1 MHKEVMQQLIQQQK
15 KMREGKEAERVAA
28 EKCERDRLE
37 MAEQREAAEKVE
49 RERLAE
55 LELSKVRP
63 IHSSPNA
70 STGLNNHSLFAS
82 RPISFNMEDS
92 TGEEVDYSSSDFT
105 ITDESSNQ
113 SMLDT
118 VVLLYDSWNFFF
130 YSQVICYSSKKGGSD
145 ASNNNNKRPY
155 HLVIMP
161 PTGSSITPFQNSSE
175 LVL

>member
-15 KMREGKEAERVAA
+15 KMREEKEAERVAA
-28 EKCERDRLE
+28 EKCERERLEIDQREAAKKVEQERLE

-49 RERLAE
+49 KERLAE
-55 LELSKVRP
+55 LERSKVRP

-130 YSQVICYSSKKGGSD
+130 YSQVICYSS
-145 ASNNNNKRPY
+145 
-155 HLVIMP
+155 L
-161 PTGSSITPFQNSSE
+161 
-175 LVL
+175 